1 MNDRIAIL
9 GLGYVGLPL
18 ATEFAKKFKVLGYD
32 SDPKRVNELNLLI
45 DKTKQVDPSKLKNSL
60 KRKLVLS
67 SNENMLKDFNVYIST
82 VPTPVSAKKKPDL
95 TYLISVSKTIGK
107 YLKKGDL
114 VIYESTVYPG
124 CTEEECIP
132 VLEKSSGLTF
142 NKDFFC
148 GYSPERINPND
159 KKHTIKNIVKIT
171 SGSNKKTALFVDN
184 LYKKIIKSGTHCTSS
199 IKIAEAAKVIENSQR
214 DINIAFVNE
223 LAKICSLL
231 KIDTLDVLE
240 AASSKWNFL
249 NFKPGLVGGHC
260 IGVDPYYLTYKAQS
274 VGYHPEII
282 LAGRRLNDGM
292 GAYISVQLVKA
303 MLKKLIHV
311 QDSRVLVMGLT
322 FKEDCPDHRIINCA
336 FKLHEENLDKQ
347 LVLVSKDTNMRL
359 KARSLGLLA
368 EDYTTDAIEDV
379 SHIYP
384 GSRLIEDVSSAEIDM
399 IYDAD
404 GVDFNDLKSIK
415 KPIPNENYIL
425 RNGQKSVLAYFDPF
439 EKKIT
444 QINNLNAYGITPRNA
459 EQSFAL
465 NMLLDERIQLVT
477 LSGKAGTGKT
487 LLALA
492 CALEKRKRFRKIF
505 LARPIVPLSNKDLG
519 FLPGDIHSKL
529 DPYMQPLFDNL
540 SVIRHQFK
548 SNEKRAQRINEMLE
562 EEKLLITPLAY
573 IRGRSLQKSFFIVD
587 EAQNLTPHEIKT
599 IITRAGEGTK
609 VVFTGDIHQI
619 DHPYLDK
626 KSNGL
631 TYLISRMKGQNVFAH
646 ITLEKGERSDLAE
659 LASNLL

>member
-1 MNDRIAIL
+1 MANTSKKIFVLDTNVIL
-9 GLGYVGLPL
+9 HD
-18 ATEFAKKFKVLGYD
+18 ATCIQNFEDNEVVIPISALEELDQFKRGNEQIHYNAREFLRLLDELSID
-32 SDPKRVNELNLLI
+32 SNSNELN
-45 DKTKQVDPSKLKNSL
+45 Q
-60 KRKLVLS
+60 
-67 SNENMLKDFNVYIST
+67 
-82 VPTPVSAKKKPDL
+82 PD
-95 TYLISVSKTIGK
+95 GK
-107 YLKKGDL
+107 IKVVVNHNWHPD
-114 VIYESTVYPG
+114 V
-124 CTEEECIP
+124 
-132 VLEKSSGLTF
+132 EK
-142 NKDFFC
+142 
-148 GYSPERINPND
+148 
-159 KKHTIKNIVKIT
+159 
-171 SGSNKKTALFVDN
+171 
-184 LYKKIIKSGTHCTSS
+184 
-199 IKIAEAAKVIENSQR
+199 
-214 DINIAFVNE
+214 
-223 LAKICSLL
+223 
-231 KIDTLDVLE
+231 
-240 AASSKWNFL
+240 
-249 NFKPGLVGGHC
+249 
-260 IGVDPYYLTYKAQS
+260 
-274 VGYHPEII
+274 
-282 LAGRRLNDGM
+282 
-292 GAYISVQLVKA
+292 
-303 MLKKLIHV
+303 
-311 QDSRVLVMGLT
+311 T

-359 KARSLGLLA
+359 KARSLGLMA
-368 EDYTTDAIEDV
+368 EDYTTDTIEDV
-379 SHIYP
+379 NHIYP
-384 GSRLIEDVSSAEIDM
+384 GNRLIENVSSEEIDM
-399 IYDAD
+399 IYNAD
-404 GVDFNDLKSIK
+404 GVDFKNLESIQ
-415 KPIPNENYIL
+415 KPVPNENYIL

-444 QINNLNAYGITPRNA
+444 QINNLNAYGIIPRNA

-659 LASNLL
+659 LATNLL

>member
-1 MNDRIAIL
+1 MANTSKKIFVLDTNVIL
-9 GLGYVGLPL
+9 HD
-18 ATEFAKKFKVLGYD
+18 ATCIQNFEDNEVVIPISALEELDQFKRGNEQIHYNAREFLRLLDELSID
-32 SDPKRVNELNLLI
+32 SNSNELNQPGGKI
-45 DKTKQVDPSKLKNSL
+45 KVVVNH
-60 KRKLVLS
+60 
-67 SNENMLKDFNVYIST
+67 NWH
-82 VPTPVSAKKKPDL
+82 PD
-95 TYLISVSKTIGK
+95 V
-107 YLKKGDL
+107 
-114 VIYESTVYPG
+114 
-124 CTEEECIP
+124 
-132 VLEKSSGLTF
+132 EK
-142 NKDFFC
+142 
-148 GYSPERINPND
+148 
-159 KKHTIKNIVKIT
+159 
-171 SGSNKKTALFVDN
+171 
-184 LYKKIIKSGTHCTSS
+184 
-199 IKIAEAAKVIENSQR
+199 
-214 DINIAFVNE
+214 
-223 LAKICSLL
+223 
-231 KIDTLDVLE
+231 
-240 AASSKWNFL
+240 
-249 NFKPGLVGGHC
+249 
-260 IGVDPYYLTYKAQS
+260 
-274 VGYHPEII
+274 
-282 LAGRRLNDGM
+282 
-292 GAYISVQLVKA
+292 
-303 MLKKLIHV
+303 
-311 QDSRVLVMGLT
+311 T

-359 KARSLGLLA
+359 KARSLGLMA
-368 EDYTTDAIEDV
+368 EDYTTDTIEDV
-379 SHIYP
+379 NHIYP
-384 GSRLIEDVSSAEIDM
+384 GNRLIENVSSEEIDM
-399 IYDAD
+399 IYNAD
-404 GVDFNDLKSIK
+404 GVDFKNLESIQ
-415 KPIPNENYIL
+415 KPVPNENYIL

-439 EKKIT
+439 EKEIT

-465 NMLLDERIQLVT
+465 NMLLDDRIHLIT

-659 LASNLL
+659 LARNLL

>member
-1 MNDRIAIL
+1 MANTSKKIFVLDTNVIL
-9 GLGYVGLPL
+9 HD
-18 ATEFAKKFKVLGYD
+18 ATCIQNFEDNEVVIPISALEELDQFKRGNEQIHYNAREFLRLLDELSID
-32 SDPKRVNELNLLI
+32 SNSNELNQPGGKI
-45 DKTKQVDPSKLKNSL
+45 KVVVNH
-60 KRKLVLS
+60 
-67 SNENMLKDFNVYIST
+67 NWH
-82 VPTPVSAKKKPDL
+82 PD
-95 TYLISVSKTIGK
+95 V
-107 YLKKGDL
+107 
-114 VIYESTVYPG
+114 
-124 CTEEECIP
+124 
-132 VLEKSSGLTF
+132 EK
-142 NKDFFC
+142 
-148 GYSPERINPND
+148 
-159 KKHTIKNIVKIT
+159 
-171 SGSNKKTALFVDN
+171 
-184 LYKKIIKSGTHCTSS
+184 
-199 IKIAEAAKVIENSQR
+199 
-214 DINIAFVNE
+214 
-223 LAKICSLL
+223 
-231 KIDTLDVLE
+231 
-240 AASSKWNFL
+240 
-249 NFKPGLVGGHC
+249 
-260 IGVDPYYLTYKAQS
+260 
-274 VGYHPEII
+274 
-282 LAGRRLNDGM
+282 
-292 GAYISVQLVKA
+292 
-303 MLKKLIHV
+303 
-311 QDSRVLVMGLT
+311 T

-359 KARSLGLLA
+359 KARSLGLMA
-368 EDYTTDAIEDV
+368 EDYTTDTIEDV
-379 SHIYP
+379 NHIYP
-384 GSRLIEDVSSAEIDM
+384 GNRLIENVSSEEIDM
-399 IYDAD
+399 IYNAD
-404 GVDFNDLKSIK
+404 GVDFKNLESIQ
-415 KPIPNENYIL
+415 KPVPNENYIL

-439 EKKIT
+439 EKEIT

-465 NMLLDERIQLVT
+465 NMLLDERIHLIT

-631 TYLISRMKGQNVFAH
+631 TYLISRMKGQSVFAH